1 MSYYSISTAQKRLL
15 SELLA
20 RRKDGHGQFGRVLM
34 RKPYREDDDEGG
46 SSGRGLPS
54 PFEQHPL
61 LVDQPD
67 GASSDLTAIVSNHN
81 QDEMVDAAAE
91 RGEHD
96 LSLQL
101 KQKPQLQA
109 ALQQSHIATPKPR

>member
-1 MSYYSISTAQKRLL
+1 MAYYLISIEQKRQL
-15 SELLA
+15 SALLA
-20 RRKDGHGQFGRVLM
+20 RRKGGHGQFGRVLI
-34 RKPYREDDDEGG
+34 RKPYREDDEEGG
-46 SSGRGLPS
+46 SGRGLPS

-61 LVDQPD
+61 LSQQPI
-67 GASSDLTAIVSNHN
+67 GAPSDLTAVVSDRG
-81 QDEMVDAAAE
+81 QDMIDEAAN

-101 KQKPQLQA
+101 QQKPQLQA